1 MQIGRERERE
11 GERER
16 ERGRWRSREREI
28 QLHTHSHTRMHKH
41 AHTHSLTHATSPFP
55 CLCAPRFFTAE
66 LVAALEALHGMG
78 YVHRDVKPDNVLLD
92 ARGHL
97 KVRGKGSGGGGD
109 TSDWQGVCVVCV
121 CVCVW
126 VGVHA
131 CVFEER
137 GCCGRLWRCHEVSEQ
152 NKTSTGKLAHQQS
165 PTPPTS
171 PALVSWPTLGRASN
185 WMRTAWS

>member
-97 KVRGKGSGGGGD
+97 KVRGKGSGGGATQAIGKE
-109 TSDWQGVCVVCV
+109 CVLCVCV
-121 CVCVW
+121 CVCGW
-126 VGVHA
+126 VYMRVCLRRGDAVGDSGGVM
-131 CVFEER
+131 
-137 GCCGRLWRCHEVSEQ
+137 
-152 NKTSTGKLAHQQS
+152 K
-165 PTPPTS
+165 
-171 PALVSWPTLGRASN
+171 
-185 WMRTAWS
+185 